1 MPTLTWAG
9 KEDAVNKAKSVPY
22 RLLEQDSSLSYGDLN
37 AGNMIIQG
45 DNLAALKALLPYYRG
60 MARCIYIDPP
70 YNTGAAFE
78 HYDDNV
84 SHATWLSLM
93 YPRLELLRELLADNG
108 SIWISIDDTECH
120 YLKVIC
126 DEIFGRE
133 NFVADVIWEKA
144 DSPKMDPKFFSTS
157 HDIMLVYA
165 NNVSKLVIN
174 REFSD
179 EIPEHYNKVDKSGN
193 RYYLKPMRVMGG
205 NVSESLFYPMTAPDG
220 TIVYP
225 ISSKGEKTC
234 WRWSKKK
241 VHEECNRIEWV
252 NGRNGWSLYFRIYA
266 ETRKG
271 MPIRTIWHH
280 QDVGTNRTSKAEI
293 KALFGTKTFDTPK
306 PEKLLKKIIN
316 ATTNPGDIVLDS
328 FLGSGTTA
336 AVAQKMNR
344 RYIGI
349 EIGEHALTH
358 VVPRLKKVIDGEEGG
373 ISKSENWQGGG
384 GFSFFRLG
392 DEIFTADG
400 RIQKGVDFKTLAAHI
415 WMEAT
420 RTPYKSKD
428 TANSP
433 LLGVYKDTAYY
444 LLYNGILGDKRPQG
458 GNVLTKKIL
467 SILPPFDGL
476 RIIYGESSRI
486 RPENL
491 KAMNII
497 FRQTP
502 KEIPSN

>member
-1 MPTLTWAG
+1 M
-9 KEDAVNKAKSVPY
+9 AKTIWKRNDV
-22 RLLEQDSSLSYGDLN
+22 
-37 AGNMIIQG
+37 G
-45 DNLAALKALLPYYRG
+45 DNQEA
-60 MARCIYIDPP
+60 
-70 YNTGAAFE
+70 
-78 HYDDNV
+78 
-84 SHATWLSLM
+84 
-93 YPRLELLRELLADNG
+93 
-108 SIWISIDDTECH
+108 
-120 YLKVIC
+120 
-126 DEIFGRE
+126 
-133 NFVADVIWEKA
+133 
-144 DSPKMDPKFFSTS
+144 
-157 HDIMLVYA
+157 
-165 NNVSKLVIN
+165 
-174 REFSD
+174 
-179 EIPEHYNKVDKSGN
+179 
-193 RYYLKPMRVMGG
+193 
-205 NVSESLFYPMTAPDG
+205 
-220 TIVYP
+220 
-225 ISSKGEKTC
+225 
-234 WRWSKKK
+234 KK
-241 VHEECNRIEWV
+241 
-252 NGRNGWSLYFRIYA
+252 
-266 ETRKG
+266 
-271 MPIRTIWHH
+271 
-280 QDVGTNRTSKAEI
+280 EI
-293 KALFGTKTFDTPK
+293 KSFFVDSVFTTPK
-306 PEKLLKKIIN
+306 PERLIRRILTL
-316 ATTNPGDIVLDS
+316 ATNPSDIVLDS

-349 EIGEHALTH
+349 EIGEHAVTH

-420 RTPYKSKD
+420 RTPYKSKG

-467 SILPPFDGL
+467 SILPPFNGL